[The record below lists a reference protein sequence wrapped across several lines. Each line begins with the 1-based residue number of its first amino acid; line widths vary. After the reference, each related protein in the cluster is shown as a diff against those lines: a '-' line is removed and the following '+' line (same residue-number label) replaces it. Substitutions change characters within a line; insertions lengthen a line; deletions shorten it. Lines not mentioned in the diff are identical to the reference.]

1 MAGSRRQEAV
11 AGGRKQEAVAGGRSS
26 LEERNNMQNR
36 INAIKLLNAPKI
48 KELLYKLYGKDNRV
62 IQEQIQRY
70 GKIIKQ
76 YQNYFSSIPVHLFSS
91 PGRTEI
97 GGNHTDHNAGRVLAA
112 TINLDSIAAV
122 AETHDN
128 TVTIY
133 SEGYTDPFK
142 VVLDDLEPKR
152 KEEETT
158 TALIRGIA
166 ARFKE
171 LGYNIGGFNACIS
184 SNVMVGSGLSSSAS
198 IEVLIGTILN
208 ELYNEGNVSEE
219 TVAISGKYA
228 ENNYFNKPC
237 GLMDQLTIAVG
248 GIVSIDFR
256 DSDNPIVT
264 KVDFDINAQNYS
276 ILVVDTGGN
285 HADLT
290 EDYASI
296 PGEMKSVARELGG
309 EVCRDITHKDLIE
322 KVRQLRPKVGD
333 RAILRAL
340 HFLEDNQR
348 VLDQVE
354 ALEKGDF
361 DTFLGLVNESGNS
374 SCKWLQ
380 NCFTIKNPSV
390 QGITLALAL
399 TENYLKNSGRR
410 GACRVHG
417 GGFAGTIQVFMPNEL
432 LKDYIRLIE
441 GVFGKGGVTRIN
453 VRPIGAV
460 FINSILT
467 S

>member
-1 MAGSRRQEAV
+1 
-11 AGGRKQEAVAGGRSS
+11 
-26 LEERNNMQNR
+26 MQNR
-36 INAIKLLNAPKI
+36 INAIKLLSTTKI
-48 KELLYKLYGKDNRV
+48 KELFCKLYGKDDGV
-62 IQEQIQRY
+62 IQKQIQRY
-70 GKIIKQ
+70 GKILKQ
-76 YQNYFSSIPVHLFSS
+76 YQNYFSSTPVHLFSA

-142 VVLDDLEPKR
+142 VVLDDLEPKK

-166 ARFKE
+166 ARLKE

-198 IEVLIGTILN
+198 IEVLIGTIMN
-208 ELYNEGNVSEE
+208 HLYNESKVSKKEI
-219 TVAISGKYA
+219 ALIGQYA

-248 GIVSIDFR
+248 GIISIDFR
-256 DSDNPIVT
+256 DSENPVVN
-264 KVDFDINAQNYS
+264 KVNFDISSQNYS

-296 PGEMKSVARELGG
+296 PGEMKSVARELRG
-309 EVCRDITHKDLIE
+309 EVCRDIAYKDLIE

-380 NCFTIKNPSV
+380 NCFTIKDPSE

-417 GGFAGTIQVFMPNEL
+417 GGFAGTIQVFMPDDMRE
-432 LKDYIRLIE
+432 DYIRLIE
-441 GVFGKGGVTRIN
+441 NVFGSGSVMRLN
-453 VRPIGAV
+453 VRPIGAIC
-460 FINSILT
+460 INSILE
-467 S
+467 